1 MGLRYTA
8 SRSLRLDRDHQNRPL
23 RCRLRH
29 VGHSIDRK
37 VASQASPS
45 GPLRG
50 TRHALSSAA
59 NHRSSETTMTT
70 LYDVRDSIREIGSP
84 CGAAQRAAPER
95 VVPAR
100 GCHPARVALRDRL
113 RHARACGRGGHVRVA
128 RARPQRVG
136 LPVAALRAC
145 HGFSGCVVRLHPVL
159 LLRRTSAGSTSA
171 LAAKVEAL
179 ERREIEDALKK
190 FSGNRTH
197 AADALGLS
205 RQGLL
210 KKMDRFGL
218 S

>member
-1 MGLRYTA
+1 
-8 SRSLRLDRDHQNRPL
+8 
-23 RCRLRH
+23 
-29 VGHSIDRK
+29 
-37 VASQASPS
+37 
-45 GPLRG
+45 
-50 TRHALSSAA
+50 
-59 NHRSSETTMTT
+59 
-70 LYDVRDSIREIGSP
+70 
-84 CGAAQRAAPER
+84 
-95 VVPAR
+95 
-100 GCHPARVALRDRL
+100 
-113 RHARACGRGGHVRVA
+113 
-128 RARPQRVG
+128 
-136 LPVAALRAC
+136 
-145 HGFSGCVVRLHPVL
+145 VRLHPVL